1 MLAETPKAGGRFFRA
16 AVVGPVLALALA
28 PDQAG
33 WARRP
38 PDRAWRQPKLCR
50 PGRGQ
55 PADLLSLFVC
65 SRCMPTPVI
74 GPCLSA
80 RERAGSL
87 THHQPRQ
94 SLAVPWR
101 RRDLLNNRSTAH
113 EGSRSWN
120 ARAASPSACYARPLV
135 GSLRRASAGQRWT
148 DPVRAAQRTGQLSVF
163 REARPPSARRV
174 VSQLP
179 CAGCDTHGG
188 RGETA
193 HGSVIYN
200 LVVRSMSSVAGH
212 RPPRLGALRKNRY
225 HQRHISIARSI
236 AAGDASAVRVH
247 ILGYCPSSALR

>member
-1 MLAETPKAGGRFFRA
+1 MATTQTVPTWSRA
-16 AVVGPVLALALA
+16 AG
-28 PDQAG
+28 
-33 WARRP
+33 RP
-38 PDRAWRQPKLCR
+38 P
-50 PGRGQ
+50 
-55 PADLLSLFVC
+55 LSIRMLTLY
-65 SRCMPTPVI
+65 SHASD

-163 REARPPSARRV
+163 REARPPSARGVAASRRFAAA
-174 VSQLP
+174 LR
-179 CAGCDTHGG
+179 GLRHTHGG

-212 RPPRLGALRKNRY
+212 RPQRPRRVAKKPLSPAAY
-225 HQRHISIARSI
+225 RSI
-236 AAGDASAVRVH
+236 
-247 ILGYCPSSALR
+247 